1 VSLVIDEHRTYLA
14 DVVRLTAFERAIAAT
29 VRPGDVV
36 IDLGSGTGILGLLAT
51 RAGAA
56 RVYAVEETAL
66 GGLAR
71 EIAAANGVADRIRVI
86 RGWSTWVT
94 LPELAD
100 VVVSDQIGHFGIE
113 AGMFEYFADARR
125 RLLKPE
131 GRLIPR
137 MISWRCAPVECVPL
151 REAIDFWR
159 HRRAGFDL
167 SPVVPPAEGSGF
179 PTVLSRDMLL
189 AAPATLASAA
199 ADALPESGLV
209 SGSAEFQIERNG
221 TLDGIGGWF
230 VAELAPGVTFT
241 NGPDANER
249 IDRRQVA
256 LPTTPLAVR
265 AGDRVQLRI
274 RFRPLTVVVDWQVVV
289 TAADGTERARV
300 RRSTFQGMLIAPED
314 LLSKLPSARPKLSTR
329 GEARRAALS
338 LCDGSRT
345 VAEIESELRRA
356 YPEMLP
362 TTEDASAFL
371 SEVLGSDAS

>member
-1 VSLVIDEHRTYLA
+1 MSLVIDEHRSYLA
-14 DVVRLTAFERAIAAT
+14 DEVRLGAFARAIAAT

-71 EIAAANGVADRIRVI
+71 EIAAANGVADRVRVV

-100 VVVSDQIGHFGIE
+100 VVISDQIGHFGIE

-125 RLLKPE
+125 RLLKPD
-131 GRLIPR
+131 GRFVPR
-137 MISWRCAPVECVPL
+137 ALSWRCAPVECVPL

-159 HRRAGFDL
+159 HRREGFDL

-179 PTVLSRDMLL
+179 PTVLSRETLL
-189 AAPATLASAA
+189 ATPATLASAA
-199 ADALPESGLV
+199 VDALPESGVV
-209 SGSAEFQIERNG
+209 SGSADFQIDREG
-221 TLDGIGGWF
+221 TLDGVGGWF
-230 VAELAPGVTFT
+230 VAELAPGITFT
-241 NGPDANER
+241 NGPDVDER
-249 IDRRQVA
+249 INRRQVA
-256 LPTTPLAVR
+256 LPITPVAVR
-265 AGDRVQLRI
+265 AGDRVQVRI
-274 RFRPLTVVVDWQVVV
+274 RFRPLTVIVDWQVVV
-289 TAADGTERARV
+289 TAADGSERARV

-314 LLSKLPSARPKLSTR
+314 VLSRAPSARPTLSTR
-329 GEARRAALS
+329 GDARRVALN

-345 VAEIESELRRA
+345 VEQIEGELRRA

-362 TTEDASAFL
+362 SDAEASAFL
-371 SEVLGSDAS
+371 SEVLGNDAR